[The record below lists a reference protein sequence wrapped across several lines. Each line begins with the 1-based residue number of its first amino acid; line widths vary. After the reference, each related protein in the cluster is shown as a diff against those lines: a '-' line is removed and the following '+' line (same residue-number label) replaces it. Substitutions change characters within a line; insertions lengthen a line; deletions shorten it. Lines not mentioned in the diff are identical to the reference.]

1 MGTPSVLSTTD
12 THPRH
17 NPEPRL
23 NTIYDTRRYLIP
35 FRTGLLPQIFCDT
48 LVLGSGVAGL
58 RSAIGAAQSGQVIV
72 CAKESLDLTNTA
84 WAQGGVAAV
93 LQSDDSI
100 EAHIKDTITAGAGM
114 CDLDAVRLICE
125 EGPARI
131 REIID
136 WGMEFDR
143 NEQGELRVG
152 REGGHNASRIY
163 HAGGDAT
170 GVELQR
176 TLIDQATQ
184 HENIRLFDHCFV
196 IDLLTSSNEP
206 GAPVLGAITWHP
218 KYGLQVIW
226 SRTTI
231 LAMGGAGQ
239 VFRETSN
246 PRVATADGVA
256 MAYRAGAQLAD
267 MEFVQFHPTTLYIP
281 GAARALISEAV
292 RGEGAHLLDHSGNRF
307 MPAIHELAELAPRD
321 VVARAIVRQLAIQG
335 GKHVWLDCRHIKH
348 FPTRFPGIHST
359 LGSFGL
365 DPAQDLIPVHPAAH
379 YAIGGVRTDLRTRT
393 NIPNLLAVGEV
404 SCTGLHGANRLASNS
419 LLEGLVMGAIA
430 GEEAAKRAD
439 TTPVLPNSIVSMI
452 EHSNHAE
459 LDLDDV
465 RSTLRSTMWF
475 NAGVERTLTKL
486 DDACDMFDLWGR
498 YTLDKIFET
507 PDGWEVQNMLA
518 ASALISRAAL
528 ARTYSIGTHTL
539 VDQTESAPDSPHHHA
554 IWVRGKTEPMYA
566 SELAQ
571 LDETILPT
579 KTNPVEPKSNLGVSK
594 N

>member
-1 MGTPSVLSTTD
+1 M
-12 THPRH
+12 
-17 NPEPRL
+17 
-23 NTIYDTRRYLIP
+23 NTIFDTRRYLIP

-72 CAKESLDLTNTA
+72 CAKDTLDLTNTA
-84 WAQGGVAAV
+84 WAQGGIAAV
-93 LQSDDSI
+93 LDPQDSI
-100 EAHIKDTITAGAGM
+100 EAHIQDTLTAGAGL
-114 CDLDAVRLICE
+114 CDLEPTELICKL
-125 EGPARI
+125 GPKRI
-131 REIID
+131 QEIID
-136 WGMEFDR
+136 WGMKFDR
-143 NEQGELRVG
+143 NGQDELRAG
-152 REGGHNASRIY
+152 REGGHNASRVY

-170 GVELQR
+170 GIELQR
-176 TLIDQATQ
+176 TLIDQTNQ

-196 IDLLTSSNEP
+196 IDLLTQSNEP
-206 GAPVLGAITWHP
+206 GSPVLGAITWHP

-226 SRTTI
+226 ARTTI

-246 PRVATADGVA
+246 PRVATADGIA
-256 MAYRAGAQLAD
+256 MGYRAGAQLAD

-292 RGEGAHLLDHSGNRF
+292 RGEGAFLLDHSGHRF

-321 VVARAIVRQLAIQG
+321 VVASAIVRQLALQG

-348 FPTRFPGIHST
+348 FPSRFPGIHRT
-359 LGSFGL
+359 LGSFGIN
-365 DPAQDLIPVHPAAH
+365 PKTDLIPVHPAAH
-379 YAIGGVRTDLRTRT
+379 YTIGGVRTDLQTRT
-393 NIPNLLAVGEV
+393 SVPNLLAVGEA

-430 GEEAAKRAD
+430 GEEAANRAD
-439 TTPVLPNSIVSMI
+439 TAPVSPGSIVSAI

-465 RSTLRSTMWF
+465 RSSLRSTMWF
-475 NAGVERTLTKL
+475 NAGIERTLTKL

-498 YTLDKIFET
+498 YTLDKVFET
-507 PDGWEVQNMLA
+507 PDGWEVQNMLTA
-518 ASALISRAAL
+518 GALIARAAL
-528 ARTYSIGTHTL
+528 NRPHSIGTHTL
-539 VDQTESAPDSPHHHA
+539 VDTPALESADAHDAQCPQAHQHMIWIRGSSSPSYCHALSPITEHTTNTTCDSTTTK
-554 IWVRGKTEPMYA
+554 GEPNT
-566 SELAQ
+566 
-571 LDETILPT
+571 D
-579 KTNPVEPKSNLGVSK
+579 LGVSK